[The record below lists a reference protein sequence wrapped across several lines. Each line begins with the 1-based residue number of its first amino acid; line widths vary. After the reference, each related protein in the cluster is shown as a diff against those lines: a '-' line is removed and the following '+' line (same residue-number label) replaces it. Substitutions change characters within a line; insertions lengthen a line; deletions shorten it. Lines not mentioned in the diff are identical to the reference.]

1 MDELIV
7 PNVIPKF
14 VHVCIL
20 IKSPKIVPVNVEA
33 IFDADT
39 IYTSLKY
46 GFVNPKMELSLMPNG
61 AGSYRTIDNNN
72 CPYCSHQKI
81 LKGYNDLA
89 TTNPDLLQEWDYSLN
104 NKLGIYPDCV
114 FSGSHK
120 KV

>member
-1 MDELIV
+1 MDELTV

-46 GFVNPKMELSLMPNG
+46 GFVNPKMELSLIPNG
-61 AGSYRTIDNNN
+61 VGSYRTIDNNITTN
-72 CPYCSHQKI
+72 KKI
-81 LKGYNDLA
+81 LAHTYIISYNTCTVKNLLIHYGVV
-89 TTNPDLLQEWDYSLN
+89 PDDTS
-104 NKLGIYPDCV
+104 
-114 FSGSHK
+114 S
-120 KV
+120 